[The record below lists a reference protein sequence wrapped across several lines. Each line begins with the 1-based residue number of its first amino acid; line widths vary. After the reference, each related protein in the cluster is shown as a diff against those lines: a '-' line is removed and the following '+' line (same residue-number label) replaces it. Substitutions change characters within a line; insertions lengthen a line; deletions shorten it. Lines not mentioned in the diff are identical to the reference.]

1 MLPTCSNPDRLKSL
15 YRYGI
20 LDTPKEDEFEKLV
33 RLVCEVFDVPIA
45 AISFVD
51 RERQWFKAEVGLH
64 CRETPLTCSIC
75 AHAVES
81 GKDLFVLKDAKC
93 DLRTTVNPG
102 VTVASYIRFYAGA
115 VMRSREGHAL
125 GTLLVVDRKP
135 REFTEVEGRLLQ
147 TLARQVVL
155 MIENRMMGVAESGNP
170 GDAAAGIANP
180 KTGMN
185 GSSMPV

>member
-64 CRETPLTCSIC
+64 
-75 AHAVES
+75 
-81 GKDLFVLKDAKC
+81 
-93 DLRTTVNPG
+93 
-102 VTVASYIRFYAGA
+102 
-115 VMRSREGHAL
+115 
-125 GTLLVVDRKP
+125 
-135 REFTEVEGRLLQ
+135 
-147 TLARQVVL
+147 
-155 MIENRMMGVAESGNP
+155 
-170 GDAAAGIANP
+170 
-180 KTGMN
+180 
-185 GSSMPV
+185 